1 MSWKEPSHERM
12 QEVLHGDFDIETH
25 KETFV
30 SYLEVVISPEGVVE
44 YATPSHTEK
53 MIEIFAKQKGFD
65 DIDKAREYV
74 WDVTVKNGMCSAI
87 EYLSGVTGYIVVW
100 FDHYYASDPPTK
112 AQLDKLWELFKNGVY
127 AGPTHDI
134 VTPEKLALEQYL
146 ESVKARIRKDE

>member
-1 MSWKEPSHERM
+1 MSWKAPSHERM
-12 QEVLHGDFDIETH
+12 QEVLHGPFDIETH
-25 KETFV
+25 KQTFV

-74 WDVTVKNGMCSAI
+74 WDVTVKNGMCSAV

-134 VTPEKLALEQYL
+134 VTPKKLALEQYL